1 VEPSRIKVMLVTDDG
16 GAITLVASERGLAP
30 VVARLREQ
38 GWRLVDADDSAAPG
52 RFRSRRPRCAGSRTS
67 RLASVDPSRDLG
79 RPRGSRRRDA
89 ERLRLIR

>member
-1 VEPSRIKVMLVTDDG
+1 MVEPSRIKVMLVTDDG

-52 RFRSRRPRCAGSRTS
+52 RFPVAPTPLRRVEDVPVGQRRSVA
-67 RLASVDPSRDLG
+67 
-79 RPRGSRRRDA
+79 
-89 ERLRLIR
+89 